1 MMDPLSHHCKGVSRC
16 GGFDAYRCS
25 PATLRCKLPSI
36 QSYKAYLQQHR
47 FHKGISKSICS
58 HKRQLLEICPSI
70 AHAIFITGQYR
81 TDIETPLHRKSPLN
95 GHISTRQH
103 QRTYVLSTPA
113 FGTIQSIGPLKLRLA
128 GVEVVF
134 TMLLYGL
141 GDLYVGWQKVV
152 IEQVLNLHPLVHVM
166 YC

>member
-1 MMDPLSHHCKGVSRC
+1 MHLQYRLSCAEVVELADAQRSGRC
-16 GGFDAYRCS
+16 GPRARAG
-25 PATLRCKLPSI
+25 
-36 QSYKAYLQQHR
+36 
-47 FHKGISKSICS
+47 
-58 HKRQLLEICPSI
+58 
-70 AHAIFITGQYR
+70 
-81 TDIETPLHRKSPLN
+81 
-95 GHISTRQH
+95 
-103 QRTYVLSTPA
+103 STPA